1 MYLSILALVVFFYFF
16 DKVFNLRNLYNPL
29 VFLVIYHFVFFYL
42 GIFYSDIYSH
52 ITIDDSSKNWIKYS
66 FFSIFI
72 GGIISRLLF
81 QNIGLRYQRIPEV
94 KFHISYNNIHIVLAV
109 IFILIG
115 IVLTLNFNIS
125 NGGIIFFM
133 DEIENS
139 RIKLRKGRGL
149 LTQLIIYF
157 ITYGLLAYFMQRK
170 RKQSVN
176 IIVLIIC
183 CFCVLTL
190 GNRGPV
196 LFLLLHVFLV
206 YQIVY
211 SRQFSYK
218 KVFLYF
224 SILFV
229 FMVMMGAYRVNH
241 SADFIDLF
249 KFRLAWRPFVNI
261 QNFQMV
267 LDHFPTKHEFLWGKT
282 YLIDLSILLPGSNPN
297 SGTFLKELMGLSF
310 DGGSITPSYLGISYV
325 NFGYA
330 GMILSPII
338 LGFIANSF
346 YEVYLKT
353 LNLANPHALILLI
366 LVSNNFAAIV
376 VSGIMTV
383 LIQNMVIILLIH
395 FLYVFFIHIFKTST
409 FHKPPQ

>member
-1 MYLSILALVVFFYFF
+1 
-16 DKVFNLRNLYNPL
+16 
-29 VFLVIYHFVFFYL
+29 
-42 GIFYSDIYSH
+42 
-52 ITIDDSSKNWIKYS
+52 
-66 FFSIFI
+66 
-72 GGIISRLLF
+72 
-81 QNIGLRYQRIPEV
+81 
-94 KFHISYNNIHIVLAV
+94 
-109 IFILIG
+109 
-115 IVLTLNFNIS
+115 
-125 NGGIIFFM
+125 
-133 DEIENS
+133 
-139 RIKLRKGRGL
+139 
-149 LTQLIIYF
+149 
-157 ITYGLLAYFMQRK
+157 
-170 RKQSVN
+170 
-176 IIVLIIC
+176 
-183 CFCVLTL
+183 
-190 GNRGPV
+190 
-196 LFLLLHVFLV
+196 
-206 YQIVY
+206 
-211 SRQFSYK
+211 
-218 KVFLYF
+218 
-224 SILFV
+224 
-229 FMVMMGAYRVNH
+229 MVMMGAYRVNH